1 MLRFEQKILDAAAE
15 CDLCHGEIYDG
26 EIYGISLSGHTV
38 CLDCARGVLAGYE
51 PEEVFRALGYEVEIA

>member
-1 MLRFEQKILDAAAE
+1 MMTFEHYFGRTAAE

-26 EIYGISLSGHTV
+26 EMYGVSLSGRAV

-51 PEEVFRALGYEVEIA
+51 PEEVFRALGYEVEMA